1 MTTEFSS
8 PGEPSRPPSS
18 VWRHRLSQLRHDL
31 RNPLS
36 EIVGFAEILIE
47 EARERQL
54 QTLMPGLC
62 VIRQSANRILAD
74 VSHALNPDTLRLSP
88 EVLESLSKT
97 VQQLSEDMLST
108 SQNLS
113 DQCDELGQVSLED
126 DLLRI
131 SGSARRLRELAPA
144 ALESLIGPG
153 SLRDV
158 SADSESGSSVEE
170 RAREASNAV
179 PAGPMERAGAVLI
192 VDDQEAIRA
201 LLTRRLRKQGYTVSL
216 AENGRHAL
224 ERLRARRFD
233 LVLLDLLMPEMDGV
247 EVLRQLKA
255 DPELAH
261 IPVLMLSALDELDAV
276 VHCIGLGAEDY
287 LPKPFPA
294 AILQARVQAC
304 LANKRMSDQLRKYTG
319 WLFGKTLFSQAVA
332 APGSLNLSRQER
344 TILFADIRGFT
355 HWSERHAPEE
365 AVAMLNRYFEAAE
378 RIWTNTS
385 VIKTEYT
392 GDEIMGVF
400 PEAHDAV
407 RIAQALR
414 LELGRLL
421 RELGLDIGVGLHTGP
436 VIEGLMGGA
445 DVKAY
450 RFVGDTVNTAKRICT
465 EAQPGQV
472 LLSESTFVQ
481 VASAVVTNP
490 ALELC
495 TKGKTELLKIWPLL
509 ELVSTPA

>member
-8 PGEPSRPPSS
+8 AGDAPRPPGPG
-18 VWRHRLSQLRHDL
+18 WRHRLSQLRHDL

-36 EIVGFAEILIE
+36 EIVGFADLLIE

-54 QTLMPGLC
+54 RTLMSGLNM
-62 VIRQSANRILAD
+62 IRQSANRILAD
-74 VSHALNPDTLRLSP
+74 LNHALNPDTLRLSP
-88 EVLESLSKT
+88 EVLKGLNET
-97 VQQLSEDMLST
+97 VRRLSEDILAT

-113 DQCDELGQVSLED
+113 DQCDELGHVSIGD

-131 SGSARRLRELAPA
+131 SGSARRLREMAPT
-144 ALESLIGPG
+144 ALEGLIGAG
-153 SLRDV
+153 SI
-158 SADSESGSSVEE
+158 
-170 RAREASNAV
+170 REAPTDRASHSSGEESAMEASKAS
-179 PAGPMERAGAVLI
+179 PADLAGAVLV
-192 VDDQEAIRA
+192 VDDQEANRA
-201 LLTRRLRKQGYTVSL
+201 LLARRLRKQGYTVSL

-233 LVLLDLLMPEMDGV
+233 LVLLDILMPEMDGV
-247 EVLRQLKA
+247 EVLRQVKA

-276 VHCIGLGAEDY
+276 VHCIELGAEDY

-332 APGSLNLSRQER
+332 APGSLNLTRQER

-355 HWSERHAPEE
+355 RWSECHAPEE
-365 AVAMLNRYFEAAE
+365 AVTMLNRYFEAAE
-378 RIWTNTS
+378 RIWTNSS

-400 PEAHDAV
+400 PATQDAI
-407 RIAQALR
+407 RIAKALR
-414 LELGRLL
+414 VELGRLL
-421 RELGLDIGVGLHTGP
+421 DEVGLAIGVGLHSGP
-436 VIEGLMGGA
+436 VIEGLIGGA
-445 DVKAY
+445 EVKAY
-450 RFVGDTVNTAKRICT
+450 RFVGDTVNTAKRICS
-465 EAQPGQV
+465 EAQPGEV
-472 LLSESTFVQ
+472 LLSESAFVQ
-481 VASAVVTNP
+481 VAQAVLTGPAFELSA
-490 ALELC
+490 
-495 TKGKTELLKIWPLL
+495 KGKAEPLKVRPLL
-509 ELVSTPA
+509 ELVPTII

>member
-1 MTTEFSS
+1 MTNEFSS
-8 PGEPSRPPSS
+8 PGEPPRPPGSA
-18 VWRHRLSQLRHDL
+18 WRHRLSQLRHDL

-36 EIVGFAEILIE
+36 EIVGFAELLIE

-54 QTLMPGLC
+54 RTLMPGLDT
-62 VIRQSANRILAD
+62 IRQSANRILAD
-74 VSHALNPDTLRLSP
+74 LNHALNPDTVRLSP
-88 EVLESLSKT
+88 EVLKALNET
-97 VQQLSEDMLST
+97 VRRLSEDILGT
-108 SQNLS
+108 SQHLS
-113 DQCDELGQVSLED
+113 DQCDELGQATLGE

-131 SGSARRLRELAPA
+131 SGSARRLREMAPV
-144 ALESLIGPG
+144 ALEGLIGQG
-153 SLRDV
+153 SVRDV
-158 SADSESGSSVEE
+158 PDDKASASPVEE
-170 RAREASNAV
+170 GTPDANKI
-179 PAGPMERAGAVLI
+179 GPSGLAGAVLV
-192 VDDQEAIRA
+192 VDDQEANRA
-201 LLTRRLRKQGYTVSL
+201 LLARRLRKQGYTVSL

-233 LVLLDLLMPEMDGV
+233 LVLLDILMPEMDGV
-247 EVLRQLKA
+247 EVLRQVKA

-276 VHCIGLGAEDY
+276 VHCIELGAEDY

-332 APGSLNLSRQER
+332 APGSLNLTTQER
-344 TILFADIRGFT
+344 TILFADIRGFSR
-355 HWSERHAPEE
+355 WSECHAPEE
-365 AVAMLNRYFEAAE
+365 AVTMLNRYFETAE
-378 RIWTNTS
+378 RIWTNSS

-400 PEAHDAV
+400 TSAHDAV

-414 LELGRLL
+414 IELGRLL
-421 RELGLDIGVGLHTGP
+421 DEVGLAIGVGLHLGP

-445 DVKAY
+445 EVKAY
-450 RFVGDTVNTAKRICT
+450 RFVGDTVNTAKRICS

-472 LLSESTFVQ
+472 LLSEAAFLHI
-481 VASAVVTNP
+481 APDVVTGP
-490 ALELC
+490 AFELSA
-495 TKGKTELLKIWPLL
+495 KGKAELLKVRPLL
-509 ELVSTPA
+509 ELVSTTG